1 MAFAAPIIPFLPL
14 IAAGVG
20 VAGAAVSAAATI
32 SANNYQKKVAER
44 NRQLALENAKRAET
58 QAQADQLSQD
68 MKTRELLGQ
77 QIAAQSASG
86 LKLGGRSQMLTRK
99 AARELGRM
107 DALNIRREGDVAR
120 WNYEQI
126 ANDET
131 EKIKQFNSA
140 NGFALLSGFLD
151 AAGAG
156 ISGLSNKSTLSLLGG
171 SRLAGKTPFAN
182 GASIRFA
189 T

>member
-20 VAGAAVSAAATI
+20 VASAAVGAAATI
-32 SANNYQKKVAER
+32 SANNYQKQVAQR
-44 NRQLALENAKRAET
+44 NKALALENARRAET
-58 QAQADQLSQD
+58 QAQADQLAQD

-77 QIAAQSASG
+77 QIATQSASG

-107 DALNIRREGDVAR
+107 DALNVRREGDVTR

-126 ANDET
+126 ANDEAS
-131 EKIKQFNSA
+131 KIKQYNSA

-156 ISGLSNKSTLSLLGG
+156 VSGLSSKSTQSLLGG
-171 SRLAGKTPFAN
+171 SKLAGKTPFAQ